1 MRPADPRTLAYLR
14 TLDKSVQRQV
24 TYLWRVR
31 GYTLEAALRAH
42 DSGYLSEHIRSGYY
56 YASRALRLQRRIRF
70 AVLTFFTALIT
81 LLLLEVC
88 HV

>member
-1 MRPADPRTLAYLR
+1 MRPPHPRTLAYLR
-14 TLDKSVQRQV
+14 TLDKSTQRKV

-56 YASRALRLQRRIRF
+56 YASRALTLQRRIRLV
-70 AVLTFFTALIT
+70 ALTVFTALIT
-81 LLLLEVC
+81 LTLLEVC

>member
-1 MRPADPRTLAYLR
+1 MKPVDPRTLAYLR
-14 TLDKSVQRQV
+14 TLDRSTQRQV

-56 YASRALRLQRRIRF
+56 YASRALRLQRRLRLVF
-70 AVLTFFTALIT
+70 LTLFTALIT
-81 LLLLEVC
+81 LTLLELC
-88 HV
+88 HG

>member
-1 MRPADPRTLAYLR
+1 MRAPDPRTLAYLR
-14 TLDKSVQRQV
+14 TLDKSTQRQV

-31 GYTLEAALRAH
+31 GYTLERVLRAH

-56 YASRALRLQRRIRF
+56 YASRALRLQRRITLALLTLF
-70 AVLTFFTALIT
+70 SAVIT